1 MQRRSFPL
9 QSIWTRSLKM
19 GQYQTEH
26 FTGLLFAVMV
36 GVVLTVAISVG
47 WRPIIEGLSIVAQ

>member
-1 MQRRSFPL
+1 
-9 QSIWTRSLKM
+9 M
-19 GQYQTEH
+19 GQQYQTEH

-47 WRPIIEGLSIVAQ
+47 WRPIIEGLSLAAQ